1 MSQEKKKALK
11 NHFDCYLCS
20 TVNPC
25 FMCSTSPLPSQEL
38 DLPQTQNFFSQ
49 QDTADYLRTSRDPL
63 LPESSSASSAEVDE
77 CGIYPRDVV
86 NNTTNRSNAKSLDN
100 LSPMSP
106 NLLLSKPLCCST
118 SDFTKVID
126 EFQPLLHNLQIAVSQ
141 LEYPSVKV
149 DKKGD
154 KKIERPLT
162 EKLHRELKS
171 LRSRVQR
178 LKDQTL
184 MARKK
189 FQEIGAQIYHI

>member
-1 MSQEKKKALK
+1 MCSAV
-11 NHFDCYLCS
+11 NPCYLCS
-20 TVNPC
+20 
-25 FMCSTSPLPSQEL
+25 SSPLPSQDL

-49 QDTADYLRTSRDPL
+49 QDTVDYLRTPRDPL
-63 LPESSSASSAEVDE
+63 LPESSSASSTGVDE
-77 CGIYPRDVV
+77 CGIYPPDVV
-86 NNTTNRSNAKSLDN
+86 NNTTNRTNAKSLDN

-106 NLLLSKPLCCST
+106 NLLIPKPLCCST

-141 LEYPSVKV
+141 LEYPSAKG
-149 DKKGD
+149 DKKGG

-189 FQEIGAQIYHI
+189 FYEIGAQIVHI